1 MDAKLIE
8 RINELARLAKQRPLT
23 EEETQERARLR
34 AEYLIQFREN
44 TRRTLENAVFERP
57 DGSTFQL
64 TRKPRDKGR
73 LN

>member
-8 RINELARLAKQRPLT
+8 RINELAAWQT
-23 EEETQERARLR
+23 EAAHRRGNPGARRLR

-57 DGSTFQL
+57 DGTTFQL
-64 TRKPRDKGR
+64 SRKPRDKSR

>member
-8 RINELARLAKQRPLT
+8 RINELARLAKQRALT

-34 AEYLIQFREN
+34 AEYLIQCREN

-64 TRKPRDKGR
+64 TRKPRDKGK

>member
-8 RINELARLAKQRPLT
+8 RINELARLSKQRALT

-57 DGSTFQL
+57 DGTTFQL
-64 TRKPRDKGR
+64 SRKSRDKSR